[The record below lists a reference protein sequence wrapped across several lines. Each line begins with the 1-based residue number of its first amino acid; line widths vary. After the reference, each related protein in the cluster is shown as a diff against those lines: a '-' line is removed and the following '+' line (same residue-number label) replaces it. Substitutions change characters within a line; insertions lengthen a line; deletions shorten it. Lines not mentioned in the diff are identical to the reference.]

1 MRAKL
6 ANLNH
11 CTVPFLSR
19 AVVILSWCDSA
30 ISIIIYLTMA
40 SFKDIFM
47 CVLFQIVKSVTRVD
61 QLEHYGSVLANT
73 AVLWILKIMIFP

>member
-19 AVVILSWCDSA
+19 AVVKLSWCDSA
-30 ISIIIYLTMA
+30 IIIYLIM
-40 SFKDIFM
+40 S

-73 AVLWILKIMIFP
+73 AVLWIMKIMIFPWCTSL